1 MPLPLA
7 FIERIGVPLIDEA
20 NIETVLGAQGGN
32 HPFLLLFAGDPAQ
45 RPEAADVAVIF
56 PELLKA
62 FEGRLS
68 GALIADGAE
77 KSLGQ
82 RFHVDVL
89 PSLAVIRG
97 DLTIGVIPRVRDW
110 SEYLEKIQTFLDPE
124 AKPLVKAAG
133 PRVEI
138 TFSQKGATA

>member
-1 MPLPLA
+1 MPLPQA
-7 FIERIGVPLIDEA
+7 FIDRIGVPVIDETNLDA
-20 NIETVLGAQGGN
+20 VLGAQGEN
-32 HPFLLLFAGDPAQ
+32 KRFLVLFAGDPAQ

-56 PELLKA
+56 PELLRA
-62 FEGRLS
+62 FGGRLS
-68 GALIADGAE
+68 GALAAAAAE

-97 DLTIGVIPRVRDW
+97 GATIGVIPRIRDW
-110 SEYLEKIQTFLDPE
+110 AEYLEKIEAFLDPTAE
-124 AKPLVKAAG
+124 PMAKAAS
-133 PRVEI
+133 RVQI